1 MTLRPREEENIFDR
15 LEERLTDP
23 EQFPGTALQRLTNFL
38 DGSFN
43 RAWVSAFAAGLREN
57 EVRAT
62 AAQLSGWIDYAG
74 GPVTQSDLGELG
86 VENVTAEEINEH
98 LDDQDLDELVEIVG
112 IQRRQGTRAVTTLRI
127 FSRDDSDVVVPE
139 GTPFGTDPD
148 ARGNFLRFVTTEQIV
163 IPADPDEDNDK
174 EGEDIRGTWKEV
186 EAEAV
191 EVGER
196 YNVPEGSIGY
206 MPDPPSGVDAVTN
219 INQAVGGEDRES
231 NEELRERAKE
241 EAVSSS
247 DGGTLGG
254 IGTFLRELS
263 DAGEVNVE
271 DFPDG
276 NNPDRVDVQYP
287 HTDVIVAG
295 GTGNEGA
302 TDHIDIKDLRPV
314 DEVRERIQTTRREQ
328 DELLYDVDEAIEL
341 SRPSGI
347 RHFLVRPNNISVG
360 VDALVVG
367 DGINTERVSDRITRQ
382 FSGTGIDDNIFQ
394 DRTIQTILNAD
405 ESIKFIDEIS
415 LIIQDEAF
423 LPPAESEEFTFTND
437 DDEYELSVDLE
448 DLLVVDSLYSDGD
461 LIDRDLWEVDGTT
474 VSWVGGEGPGLADG
488 DKVEIRY
495 IQITDEEET
504 TIFQESHDTYEIPP
518 FDSISDTIE
527 DEDGNTYTKDTD
539 YEVEE
544 NVGITW
550 IGDTPDDLTRFTV
563 NYQRKNNE
571 YRFEKYQDLCTDEGL
586 APCSVNAVEGTR
598 ELEEDVDIELIENGI
613 RTLEGAN
620 VGNFTI
626 SLSYKIAQDVTIT
639 NRERGVAGEMEVEV
653 K

>member
-127 FSRDDSDVVVPE
+127 FSRDDSNIFVPE

-448 DLLVVDSLYSDGD
+448 DLLVVDSLYSDGNH
-461 LIDRDLWEVDGTT
+461 IDKDLWEVDGTT
-474 VSWVGGEGPGLADG
+474 ISWVTEEDPGLVDG
-488 DKVEIRY
+488 DEVEIRY